1 MVRII
6 ESRIISGNVSYVELS
21 CLSTDTKPT
30 ADICTGSLALEVDT
44 GDVYAFDEVGGE
56 WGKIAELGGGGDS
69 VQVSG
74 TKSLNLAREVP
85 VIEVNEDV
93 PGEDEAGDER

>member
-1 MVRII
+1 MVRIT

-30 ADICTGSLALEVDT
+30 ANICTGSLALEVDT

-56 WGKIAELGGGGDS
+56 WGKIAELGGGGSSENDI
-69 VQVSG
+69 SG
-74 TKSLNLAREVP
+74 TKSVP
-85 VIEVNEDV
+85 VIEVPE
-93 PGEDEAGDER
+93 GDER